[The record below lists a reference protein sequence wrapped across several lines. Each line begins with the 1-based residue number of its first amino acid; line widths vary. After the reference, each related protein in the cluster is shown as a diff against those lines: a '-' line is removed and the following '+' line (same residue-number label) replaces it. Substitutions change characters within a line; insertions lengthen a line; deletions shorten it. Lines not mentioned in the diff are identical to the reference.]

1 MEGNPWKYWIILKF
15 KFWSTKTKWIKD
27 LWKNR
32 YHVDCRRNAV
42 AHMITFSKSLQNA
55 IILWNNS
62 LQSMYTEATG
72 RKRNNLIELHIAI
85 QRGAWISDHDF
96 RKNLSIWK
104 LKALTQPKKEIMTF
118 SSRIQ
123 WFFFFQSS
131 VPCLP
136 DIFEYDHCKSIC
148 VVFSPSLSIAVLLK
162 VKVCARGLSGD
173 NERVSVGVEMNCLV
187 TADLT

>member
-1 MEGNPWKYWIILKF
+1 MKCYYMEGNPWKYWIILKF
-15 KFWSTKTKWIKD
+15 KFWSTKTKWTKN

-62 LQSMYTEATG
+62 PQSMYTEATG

-85 QRGAWISDHDF
+85 QRGTWISDHDF

-123 WFFFFQSS
+123 WFFFS
-131 VPCLP
+131 
-136 DIFEYDHCKSIC
+136 
-148 VVFSPSLSIAVLLK
+148 
-162 VKVCARGLSGD
+162 
-173 NERVSVGVEMNCLV
+173 
-187 TADLT
+187 